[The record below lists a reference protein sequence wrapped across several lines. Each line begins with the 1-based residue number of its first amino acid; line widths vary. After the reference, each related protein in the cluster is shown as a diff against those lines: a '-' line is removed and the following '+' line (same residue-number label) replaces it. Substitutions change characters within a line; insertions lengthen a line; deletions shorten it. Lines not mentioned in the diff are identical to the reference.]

1 MPRQHHR
8 LIKDKKKSD
17 LKLLLERLVAH
28 VQDNGGLRS
37 FNAVDRQ
44 MLENLFSFYKR
55 LGDLAQEEVNLVWET
70 AQMMVKQ
77 ELGKE
82 PSELVDEDITN
93 KKKDDLNIL
102 DGRYWILPYKSQYLS
117 CEDYA
122 EFVKKNSQIFI
133 DGLGLDTTD
142 FVHALSAGNF
152 NVMSLALSS
161 GGIMA
166 EFFKEKGQKTAS
178 FKLCQCSL
186 PWLKSRLVK
195 MPIFKSYIHMLNPD
209 TPYSEDNL
217 GIQFVY
223 KRPRNPLIR
232 TKQEDGTQ

>member
-1 MPRQHHR
+1 MPRQIHR
-8 LIKDKKKSD
+8 LIKNKEKED

-28 VQDNGGLRS
+28 VDDHGGLRS

-55 LGDLAQEEVNLVWET
+55 LRDLTQEEVNLVWET

-77 ELGKE
+77 ELGKK
-82 PSELVDEDITN
+82 SEDVIDDSKAKE
-93 KKKDDLNIL
+93 KKDKLKIL
-102 DGRYWILPYKSQYLS
+102 GGKYWILPAKSQYIP
-117 CEDYA
+117 CDDYA
-122 EFVKKNSQIFI
+122 EFVKANSQTFI
-133 DGLGLDTTD
+133 EGLGLDTMD

-152 NVMSLALSS
+152 NVMSLALAA

-166 EFFKEKGQKTAS
+166 EFFQENGQKTAS

-186 PWLKSRLVK
+186 PWLKSKLIK

-217 GIQFVY
+217 GIQFIY
-223 KRPRNPLIR
+223 RRPRTPLIR
-232 TKQEDGTQ
+232 NNVKDGAT